1 MPLSSVVGAQSI
13 VKPGVCTSST
23 RPASPFEGQM
33 IYETDTDILAIWN
46 GTAWRQL
53 AAATKTG
60 SVLQVQ
66 STTVTAITASTSSAS
81 FGDITGLSASITPM
95 STSSKIFVKVDMN
108 VGANGAVDNSF
119 FNLNRGSTAL
129 SQGVGATENCTAAFR
144 FSFDG
149 AGAQSYQLANIGI
162 NFLDSPSSV
171 SALTYKMQWKIRVGT
186 IYLNRAADTNIGT
199 SSTITL
205 MEIAG

>member
-60 SVLQVQ
+60 SVLQV
-66 STTVTAITASTSSAS
+66 VTATYSTQLISSTATYA
-81 FGDITGLSASITPM
+81 DTGLTATITPS
-95 STSSKIFVKVDMN
+95 STSSKILVMVQQGGVLKNTSSADAACN
-108 VGANGAVDNSF
+108 VRLMRDATQLVAVVEIGKNGTNNYNSVGNTPITYLDNPATTSAVTYKTQYASYNGYTNGAYVQYAG
-119 FNLNRGSTAL
+119 NLST
-129 SQGVGATENCTAAFR
+129 V
-144 FSFDG
+144 
-149 AGAQSYQLANIGI
+149 
-162 NFLDSPSSV
+162 
-171 SALTYKMQWKIRVGT
+171 
-186 IYLNRAADTNIGT
+186 
-199 SSTITL
+199 TL

>member
-23 RPASPFEGQM
+23 RPASPYEGQM

-60 SVLQVQ
+60 SVLQIVAATT
-66 STTVTAITASTSSAS
+66 STRADATSSTYIDSNLTA
-81 FGDITGLSASITPM
+81 TITPS
-95 STSSKIFVKVDMN
+95 STSSKIFITTNQGIYVDTAASEPGIRL
-108 VGANGAVDNSF
+108 V
-119 FNLNRGSTAL
+119 RGSTTLQTQVSPVYGSA
-129 SQGVGATENCTAAFR
+129 STVAGSAV
-144 FSFDG
+144 FS
-149 AGAQSYQLANIGI
+149 Y
-162 NFLDSPSSV
+162 LDSPATT
-171 SALTYKMQWKIRVGT
+171 SAVTYKTQIARVSGSGT
-186 IYLNRAADTNIGT
+186 FYAQINSNPGN
-199 SSTITL
+199 ITL

>member
-60 SVLQVQ
+60 SVLQV
-66 STTVTAITASTSSAS
+66 VNAITSTQVITTSSTGVA
-81 FGDITGLSASITPM
+81 TGLTATITPT
-95 STSSKIFVKVDMN
+95 SASSKILVN
-108 VGANGAVDNSF
+108 VCQNGLYTGGGTVGMGV
-119 FNLNRGSTAL
+119 NLLKNGSQYAKL
-129 SQGVGATENCTAAFR
+129 GGRIGGDSSSIVFSVG
-144 FSFDG
+144 
-149 AGAQSYQLANIGI
+149 GI
-162 NFLDSPSSV
+162 SGQFLDSPATTSAVTFSTNFLSENGSNNVYVQVYSS
-171 SALTYKMQWKIRVGT
+171 T
-186 IYLNRAADTNIGT
+186 
-199 SSTITL
+199 STITL
-205 MEIAG
+205 TEIAG

>member
-60 SVLQVQ
+60 SVLQVVTATSPYGAGTTN
-66 STTVTAITASTSSAS
+66 STTTYVATGLTATITPSSTSNKILVSVSQANRKS
-81 FGDITGLSASITPM
+81 NANSGTEAQ
-95 STSSKIFVKVDMN
+95 SK
-108 VGANGAVDNSF
+108 
-119 FNLNRGSTAL
+119 LYRGSTAI
-129 SQGVGATENCTAAFR
+129 SDVISTCYTGTALELRTMAS
-144 FSFDG
+144 FS
-149 AGAQSYQLANIGI
+149 Y
-162 NFLDSPSSV
+162 LDSPATTSATTYTMYGSASAGTV
-171 SALTYKMQWKIRVGT
+171 SFDFYA
-186 IYLNRAADTNIGT
+186 IG
-199 SSTITL
+199 SITL
-205 MEIAG
+205 TEIAG